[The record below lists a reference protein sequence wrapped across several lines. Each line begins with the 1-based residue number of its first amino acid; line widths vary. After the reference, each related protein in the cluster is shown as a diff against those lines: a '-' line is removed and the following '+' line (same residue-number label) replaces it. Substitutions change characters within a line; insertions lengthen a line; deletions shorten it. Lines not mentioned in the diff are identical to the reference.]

1 MAINHDHEGGDEGD
15 ARNDE
20 SRDLRPRILGR
31 VARRNIGWLKR
42 EINIVDDESSPSTNH
57 SFCKNL
63 FLFYFIIRYIWTLY
77 NWIEDPM
84 WM

>member
-20 SRDLRPRILGR
+20 SRDLGPRILGR

-42 EINIVDDESSPSTNH
+42 EINIVDDESSPSTVDE
-57 SFCKNL
+57 SFIL
-63 FLFYFIIRYIWTLY
+63 QEFISFLFYY
-77 NWIEDPM
+77 
-84 WM
+84 